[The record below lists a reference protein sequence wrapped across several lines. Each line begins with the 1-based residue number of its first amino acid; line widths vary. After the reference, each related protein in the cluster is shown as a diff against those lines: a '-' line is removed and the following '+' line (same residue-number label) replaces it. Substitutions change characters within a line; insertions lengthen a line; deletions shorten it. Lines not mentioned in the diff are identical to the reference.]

1 MKPTNNL
8 HPSDKEIL
16 SILQVDGSLTY
27 KEIAFKTRKSVAT
40 VNERIRRLKEQ
51 GIIKAIVAVLDRKQI
66 DKNVIAYCQV
76 VLSDHAN
83 NTLGQFTEAV
93 AKFPEVME
101 CFQMTGNCDYLLKI
115 AVRDVEDYSNFYNT
129 NLAKL
134 PNITTVQTSFVLTE
148 IKNITAYPLT

>member
-1 MKPTNNL
+1 MASNQL

-16 SILQVDGSLTY
+16 NVLQVDASLTC
-27 KEIAFKTRKSVAT
+27 KEISFKTRKSVAT

-51 GIIKAIVAVLDRKQI
+51 GVIKAIVAVLDRKEI
-66 DKNVIAYCQV
+66 GKNVIAICQV
-76 VLSDHAN
+76 VLNDHTN
-83 NTLGQFTEAV
+83 NTLEQFTGAV
-93 AKFPEVME
+93 TKLPEVME

-129 NLAKL
+129 YLAKL

-148 IKNITAYPLT
+148 IKSITAFPL